1 MVKGVD
7 PEILCNKIKEIFP
20 DIGECAIDVKVYWD
34 DQIKRYTVLLEKGE
48 RTAKIYLE
56 DEEIQDCL
64 EGRKCVSLALQIGQ
78 FK

>member
-7 PEILCNKIKEIFP
+7 PEVLCNKIKEIFP
-20 DIGECAIDVKVYWD
+20 DIGECAIDVKVYFD
-34 DQIKRYTVLLEKGE
+34 EEVNRYAVLLEKGGK
-48 RTAKIYLE
+48 TAKVYLE
-56 DEEIQDCL
+56 DDEITDCL